1 MRRNRLAVVVACWSV
16 VFGGAC
22 IVAAEV
28 LPNPHITA
36 VPVEATVEPSPAGS
50 ACASQGAVDLSFPW
64 QNRLVTGVQFLENDC
79 ETYRVGDHVV
89 VYVESDDSTVV
100 ATQPSA
106 ILDPSTVNPFNFLG
120 PNDLNGFLG
129 FLGAVSLTGGAVVYL
144 AEGRRRLSSKPP
156 SQAPSS

>member
-16 VFGGAC
+16 VVGGAFV
-22 IVAAEV
+22 VAAEM

-36 VPVEATVEPSPAGS
+36 VRVDATVAPSPAGT
-50 ACASQGAVDLSFPW
+50 ACASQGAVELSFPW

-79 ETYRVGDHVV
+79 DTYRVGDHVA
-89 VYVESDDSTVV
+89 VYVESDDSTVI

-106 ILDPSTVNPFNFLG
+106 ILDPSTVDPFNVLG

-129 FLGAVSLTGGAVVYL
+129 FLGAVSMISGAVLYL
-144 AEGRRRLSSKPP
+144 TEGRRSSSKPP
-156 SQAPSS
+156 SQAPCA